1 MQAGSRRFALLTRR
15 RWRVFSI
22 APPTSLSWRVEAVRI
37 DEPGFSTA
45 PVGTPR
51 PSGPVNGPAD
61 IGGLAAET
69 MLVWWDGPA
78 DAFLNM
84 AADEALAAESLRHGG
99 PVVRFYGWQP
109 TSVSLGAFQRLAD
122 ARQVAAIA
130 GTRLVRRPSG
140 GGAIVHG
147 SDLTYAAAVPKG
159 HSWGGEATGVL
170 RCLSRRF
177 GG

>member
-1 MQAGSRRFALLTRR
+1 
-15 RWRVFSI
+15 
-22 APPTSLSWRVEAVRI
+22 VRI

-99 PVVRFYGWQP
+99 PVVRFYGWEP

-130 GTRLVRRPSG
+130 MPFTSLWWLNSSAADSRPGGTRRDQRPRPPRMASG
-140 GGAIVHG
+140 SSASTAGR
-147 SDLTYAAAVPKG
+147 S
-159 HSWGGEATGVL
+159 AT
-170 RCLSRRF
+170 S
-177 GG
+177 